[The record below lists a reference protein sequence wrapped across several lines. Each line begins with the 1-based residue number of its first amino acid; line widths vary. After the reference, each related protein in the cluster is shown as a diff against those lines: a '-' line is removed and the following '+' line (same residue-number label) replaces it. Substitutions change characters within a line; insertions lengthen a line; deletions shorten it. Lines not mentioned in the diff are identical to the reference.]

1 MTNRKKI
8 SLLEYILE
16 LDEGELEENTKL
28 SELEGWDSMAKISLI
43 ALMDDEFGK
52 ALSGEHIRGF
62 NTVQDILDFMD

>member
-1 MTNRKKI
+1 MTNDKK
-8 SLLEYILE
+8 LAVLEYILE
-16 LDEGELEENTKL
+16 LDEGELKENTKL

-52 ALSGEHIRGF
+52 AISSEHIRGF